1 MRISLAEDHPFR
13 AEADE
18 DISADQSHDDECEWG
33 DDPMDIL
40 MAKQERER
48 NDLAFM
54 LDSLVH

>member
-1 MRISLAEDHPFR
+1 MRIFLAEDRPFR
-13 AEADE
+13 TDADE
-18 DISADQSHDDECEWG
+18 NISADPPYEGESEWG

-48 NDLAFM
+48 NDLAFL